1 MRISRYMAVSC
12 LTGLLL
18 LPSVALAQRQIV
30 TDHFYIYFSGES
42 EHTARRVADVA
53 EEVFDALASSFDF
66 YDEFSRIHIL
76 VHDDQDFSN
85 GFANYI
91 G

>member
-1 MRISRYMAVSC
+1 MRISRYIAVSC

-18 LPSVALAQRQIV
+18 LPSVAAAQRQIV

-53 EEVFDALASSFDF
+53 EEPTKCEMICHTIEAAKG
-66 YDEFSRIHIL
+66 I
-76 VHDDQDFSN
+76 
-85 GFANYI
+85 
-91 G
+91 